1 MSFPRASDAFLPLG
15 HVAIDLPGE
24 EDFDALVSAAVKADN
39 TCGLA
44 KCTASVATLGQL
56 CLHCGRRFC
65 LSHHLPEVRWPSWGS
80 GRWAGGGT
88 VGLCLRGSVP
98 ARCAPDRKGGGSR
111 ARSLLK
117 RTQTWAWFL
126 TRHITTQPVGVLGRE
141 DLV

>member
-1 MSFPRASDAFLPLG
+1 MGPAGGFSSCFCVLPPRVSDAFLPLG

-65 LSHHLPEVRWPSWGS
+65 LSHHLPEVRWPCWGS
-80 GRWAGGGT
+80 GRWAGGRWGR
-88 VGLCLRGSVP
+88 VSG
-98 ARCAPDRKGGGSR
+98 
-111 ARSLLK
+111 ARSWPDALPTE
-117 RTQTWAWFL
+117 RVAG
-126 TRHITTQPVGVLGRE
+126 HEHGVF
-141 DLV
+141 